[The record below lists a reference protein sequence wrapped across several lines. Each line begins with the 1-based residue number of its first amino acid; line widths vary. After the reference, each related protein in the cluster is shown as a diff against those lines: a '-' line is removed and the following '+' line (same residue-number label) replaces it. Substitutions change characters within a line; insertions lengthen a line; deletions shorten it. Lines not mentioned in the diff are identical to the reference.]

1 MKNSVEI
8 GKKTFL
14 ISVIIIFS
22 IMIISGVLTKTLPSG
37 EYQREIVN
45 GRDVIIENSYSEIEK
60 PDYPVWRWFTAPI
73 EVLWSSD
80 SALIITIIVFI
91 LVVSGAIYVL
101 NKNHVIE
108 YIINNIVIRYKKQ
121 KYVLMSLVILV
132 FMLFGALMGIFEEIV
147 PLIPIMIMFSASLG
161 WDKLTGLGMSL
172 LAAGFGFSA
181 AVANPFSLGV
191 AQKIADVPVFSGIG
205 FRLFIFAT
213 TYALL
218 LGFMILHVKKNH
230 SEAVI
235 QEMETSHFDKN
246 VSKASKVLTSIIFIL
261 FVLILISGFTG
272 FMSGLMLPVS
282 GVLFLIAG
290 ILSGFIIEKNIL
302 NVLKDFFLGM
312 KDVLPG
318 ILLIL
323 LAMSVKHIIMNGKI
337 LDTILFNA
345 AEVISK
351 SGPIVA
357 VFLIYLLFFIMNL
370 FIGSASAK
378 AFLTMPIIVPLADLV
393 GITRQTAVQAFVFGD
408 GFSNLLYP
416 TNAVLLISLGI
427 AGVSF
432 LKWFK
437 FVWKIQAVIFLVSLI
452 YLFIAVK
459 IGYGPI

>member
-8 GKKTFL
+8 GKKTFF
-14 ISVIIIFS
+14 ISVLIIFS

-45 GRDVIIENSYSEIEK
+45 GRDVIIDNSYTEIEK

-80 SALIITIIVFI
+80 STLIITIIVFI

-205 FRLFIFAT
+205 FRLIIFAT

-261 FVLILISGFTG
+261 FVLILVSGFTG

-302 NVLKDFFLGM
+302 KVLKDFFLGM

-351 SGPIVA
+351 SGPVVA

-432 LKWFK
+432 VKWFK
-437 FVWKIQAVIFLVSLI
+437 FVWKIQAVIFIVSLI

>member
-1 MKNSVEI
+1 
-8 GKKTFL
+8 
-14 ISVIIIFS
+14 
-22 IMIISGVLTKTLPSG
+22 MIISGVLTKTLPSG

>member
-1 MKNSVEI
+1 
-8 GKKTFL
+8 
-14 ISVIIIFS
+14 
-22 IMIISGVLTKTLPSG
+22 
-37 EYQREIVN
+37 
-45 GRDVIIENSYSEIEK
+45 
-60 PDYPVWRWFTAPI
+60 
-73 EVLWSSD
+73 
-80 SALIITIIVFI
+80 
-91 LVVSGAIYVL
+91 
-101 NKNHVIE
+101 
-108 YIINNIVIRYKKQ
+108 
-121 KYVLMSLVILV
+121 
-132 FMLFGALMGIFEEIV
+132 
-147 PLIPIMIMFSASLG
+147 
-161 WDKLTGLGMSL
+161 
-172 LAAGFGFSA
+172 
-181 AVANPFSLGV
+181 
-191 AQKIADVPVFSGIG
+191 
-205 FRLFIFAT
+205 
-213 TYALL
+213 
-218 LGFMILHVKKNH
+218 MILHVRKNH
-230 SEAVI
+230 SEAVV

-246 VSKASKVLTSIIFIL
+246 VSKASKVLASIIIIL

-282 GVLFLIAG
+282 GILFLIAG
-290 ILSGFIIEKNIL
+290 ILSGLIIEKNIL
-302 NVLKDFFLGM
+302 KVLKDFVLGM

-318 ILLIL
+318 VLLIL

-345 AEVISK
+345 AEVIST
-351 SGPIVA
+351 SGPVVA
-357 VFLIYLLFFIMNL
+357 VFLIYLLFFVMNL

-432 LKWFK
+432 VKWFK

>member
-8 GKKTFL
+8 GKRTFF
-14 ISVIIIFS
+14 ISVLIIFS
-22 IMIISGVLTKTLPSG
+22 IMMISGVLTKTLPSG

-45 GRDVIIENSYSEIEK
+45 GRDVIIDNSYTEIEK

-80 SALIITIIVFI
+80 STLIITIIVFI

-205 FRLFIFAT
+205 FRLIIFAT

-261 FVLILISGFTG
+261 FVLILVSGFTG

-302 NVLKDFFLGM
+302 KVLKDFFLGM

-351 SGPIVA
+351 SGPVVA

-432 LKWFK
+432 VKWFK
-437 FVWKIQAVIFLVSLI
+437 FVWKIQAVIFIVSLI

>member
-1 MKNSVEI
+1 
-8 GKKTFL
+8 
-14 ISVIIIFS
+14 VIIIFS

>member
-8 GKKTFL
+8 GKKTFF
-14 ISVIIIFS
+14 ISVLIIFS

-45 GRDVIIENSYSEIEK
+45 GRDVIIDNSYTEIEK

-80 SALIITIIVFI
+80 STLIITIIVFI

-205 FRLFIFAT
+205 FRLIIFAT

-261 FVLILISGFTG
+261 FVLILVSGFTG

-282 GVLFLIAG
+282 GILFLIAG

-302 NVLKDFFLGM
+302 KVLKDFFLGM

-351 SGPIVA
+351 SGPVVA

-378 AFLTMPIIVPLADLV
+378 AFLTMPIIVPLAYLV

-432 LKWFK
+432 VKWFK
-437 FVWKIQAVIFLVSLI
+437 FVWKIQTVVFVVSLL

>member
-14 ISVIIIFS
+14 ISVLIIFS

-45 GRDVIIENSYSEIEK
+45 GRDVIIENSYSEIDK

-181 AVANPFSLGV
+181 AIANPFSLGV
-191 AQKIADVPVFSGIG
+191 AQRIADVPVFSGIG
-205 FRLFIFAT
+205 FRLIIFAT

-218 LGFMILHVKKNH
+218 LGFMILHVRKNH
-230 SEAVI
+230 SEAVV

-246 VSKASKVLTSIIFIL
+246 VSKASKVLASIIIIL

-282 GVLFLIAG
+282 GILFLIAG
-290 ILSGFIIEKNIL
+290 ILSGLIIEKNIL
-302 NVLKDFFLGM
+302 KVLKDFVLGM

-318 ILLIL
+318 VLLIL

-345 AEVISK
+345 AEVIST
-351 SGPIVA
+351 SGPVVA
-357 VFLIYLLFFIMNL
+357 VFLIYLLFFVMNL

-432 LKWFK
+432 VKWFK

>member
-8 GKKTFL
+8 GKRTFF
-14 ISVIIIFS
+14 ISVLIIFS
-22 IMIISGVLTKTLPSG
+22 IMMISGVLTKTLPSG

-45 GRDVIIENSYSEIEK
+45 GREIIIENSYSEIEK

-80 SALIITIIVFI
+80 STLIITIIIFI

-108 YIINNIVIRYKKQ
+108 YIINNIVIRYKNQ
-121 KYVLMSLVILV
+121 KYILMSLVILV

-147 PLIPIMIMFSASLG
+147 PLIPIMIMFAASLG

-181 AVANPFSLGV
+181 AIANPFSLGV
-191 AQKIADVPVFSGIG
+191 AQRIADVPVFSGIG
-205 FRLFIFAT
+205 FRLIIFAT

-218 LGFMILHVKKNH
+218 LGFMILHVRKNH
-230 SEAVI
+230 SEAVV

-246 VSKASKVLTSIIFIL
+246 VSKASKVLASIIIIL

-282 GVLFLIAG
+282 GILFLIAG
-290 ILSGFIIEKNIL
+290 ILSGLIIEKNIL
-302 NVLKDFFLGM
+302 KVLKDFVLGM

-318 ILLIL
+318 VLLIL

-345 AEVISK
+345 AEVIST
-351 SGPIVA
+351 SGPVVA
-357 VFLIYLLFFIMNL
+357 VFLIYLLFFVMNL

-432 LKWFK
+432 VKWFK